1 MHRMLVSMRW
11 GTTPEE
17 ERLAFPG
24 DRFREHWD
32 AMYNRGVTIQAPP
45 GNIFRWLC
53 QLRVAP
59 YSYDWID
66 NLGRRSPRALTPGAE
81 DLAVGQL
88 FLVGF
93 ELVDF
98 QYNRH
103 LTLRVRLD
111 TIDSKVVGDMI
122 ISYMIVPQGPNRCR
136 LLARFLVRYR
146 RGPIGWIMRVCLPWA
161 DLVMMRRQLLNLK
174 KLSESMPTS

>member
-1 MHRMLVSMRW
+1 MLVSMRW

-103 LTLRVRLD
+103 LTLRVR
-111 TIDSKVVGDMI
+111 
-122 ISYMIVPQGPNRCR
+122 PRHHR
-136 LLARFLVRYR
+136 L
-146 RGPIGWIMRVCLPWA
+146 
-161 DLVMMRRQLLNLK
+161 
-174 KLSESMPTS
+174 ESGR